1 MTAIFFNGTIFVTMG
16 VFSKIRKELKRK
28 ITIMLI
34 PHGKIK
40 PLKMSISLLFLGIC
54 MVSWTSLT
62 LWAGYLA
69 SRHIDYIKTKAD
81 NQIMKIRLVF
91 FANQLEK
98 TKNVIEKVRNN
109 DDRIR
114 SLLSLNSKQSIIEED
129 ILQNPGEG
137 GPTLAQANALS
148 VILSG
153 NMDKIDYK
161 FLARQTYRINKE
173 YDYIR
178 TSYGEIMSH
187 IKQQRSL
194 FMAIPR
200 GWPCEGRIASPYGFR
215 YNPFF
220 KSKDFHSGL
229 DIANVKNTPIHA
241 TANGRVIFAGW
252 QSGYGYIAVIDH
264 GYNYRT
270 AYAHNAKL
278 LVKSGQYVH
287 RGDIIAKM
295 GSTGSA
301 TGSHVHYEVHY
312 KGKTVS
318 PVAYLS
324 DYFYTQSERKRYD
337 EKKLKR
343 FA

>member
-1 MTAIFFNGTIFVTMG
+1 MQI
-16 VFSKIRKELKRK
+16 FSKINKELKRK

-40 PLKMSISLLFLGIC
+40 PLKLSVSLLFLGVLMI
-54 MVSWTSLT
+54 SWTSVT

-69 SRHIDYIKTKAD
+69 SQHIDYVKTKAD
-81 NQIMKIRLVF
+81 KKIMQMRLLF

-98 TKNVIEKVRNN
+98 TKNMIEKVQNN
-109 DDRIR
+109 DDKLR
-114 SLLSLNSKQSIIEED
+114 SLLSLNSKKSIIEED
-129 ILQNPGEG
+129 IPQNLGEG
-137 GPTLAQANALS
+137 GPSVAQANALA

-153 NMDKIDYK
+153 KINQIDYK
-161 FLARQTYRINKE
+161 FLSEQTYKLNQQ
-173 YDYIR
+173 YNYIQN
-178 TSYGEIMSH
+178 SYSEIISH
-187 IKQQRSL
+187 IRYQKSL

-200 GWPCEGRIASPYGFR
+200 GWPCEGRISSPFGFR

-229 DIANVKNTPIHA
+229 DIANEKNTPIRV
-241 TANGRVIFAGW
+241 TANGKVIFAGW
-252 QSGYGYIAVIDH
+252 QSGYGYITVIDH

-278 LVKSGQYVH
+278 LVKAGQYVR

-312 KGKTVS
+312 KGKPVS
-318 PVAYLS
+318 PVSYLS
-324 DYFYTQSERKRYD
+324 DYFYIQSERNRYD
-337 EKKLKR
+337 EKKLKK